1 MLCIVFAG
9 LAVACAV
16 EWLLS
21 RISIMTLL
29 WYLQEKSYP
38 LPNDEELKEGTQYVV
53 KHIITDLFG
62 AKR

>member
-9 LAVACAV
+9 LAIVCAV

-29 WYLQEKSYP
+29 WYLQEKNYP
-38 LPNDEELKEGTQYVV
+38 LPTGEELKEGTQYAV